1 MAYDLPHDQI
11 YTRIITTPDGLD
23 YVIAMTGWYWN
34 SFDWSHEN
42 TDWDNKTFIRLAWTL
57 AKQRENDGEMEN
69 PGNFVAEFTTALQ
82 SFIWLHISK
91 RIEKEA
97 GLSNDNA

>member
-11 YTRIITTPDGLD
+11 YTRIITAPDSID

-34 SFDWSHEN
+34 SFDWSHDN
-42 TDWDNKTFIRLAWTL
+42 TDWDKDTFIRAAWSF
-57 AKQRENDGEMEN
+57 AKQKENDGVMIY
-69 PGNFVAEFTTALQ
+69 PGNFGAEFTTAFQ
-82 SFIWLHISK
+82 SFIWLHITK
-91 RIEKEA
+91 IVEKDA